1 MSISKQTIVLGL
13 DNTKI
18 FELTA
23 DSSSALTYA
32 TAIEVPGI
40 QKIEI
45 AHNATEKALSSDEK
59 VLDYYVKT
67 DYFNWAFNS
76 AKISLDALAILEGGT
91 VTATGTTPNQ
101 VYTYSINES
110 SVPKYFKL
118 EAKANYTA
126 GENGDF
132 HLKLYKCKA
141 NNIDILYSASDYAIV
156 SATGVA
162 IATTHDGSIKDY
174 VINET
179 ATAIA

>member
-1 MSISKQTIVLGL
+1 MTISKQTIVIGI
-13 DNTKI
+13 DDAKI

-32 TAIEVPGI
+32 AAIEAPGI
-40 QKIEI
+40 QKIEL
-45 AHNATEKALSSDEK
+45 APSVTEKGLNHDEK

-67 DYFNWAFNS
+67 DYFAWAINS
-76 AKISLDALAILEGGT
+76 AKISLDVLAILEGGT
-91 VTATGTTPNQ
+91 VTTTGATPNQ

-118 EAKANYTA
+118 EAKANYSA
-126 GENGDF
+126 GEIGDF

-141 NNIDILYSASDYAIV
+141 NNIDVLYSANDYAIV
-156 SATGVA
+156 SASGVA

-179 ATAIA
+179 ATAIS